1 MNTHRTSKR
10 AFTLVEMLVVIAIV
24 TIITAITIPAAI
36 RSGLFDS
43 RKTAIAGR
51 ELFETLRAAKIY
63 AATNNVETA
72 VVYAGTTVV
81 DSENGNV
88 VPVIDA
94 VAIVRRMS
102 RAELDDAEIVD
113 PPFPVF
119 EPIRASQGIN
129 FAVLRDNNCLL
140 ADLFEVDGTT
150 TDARSVTGLSTILI
164 WEGPLDTDFYAPR
177 FPYNVA
183 NLAAI
188 PETFPAHR
196 FLPSGAL
203 EPEPPTQRTLI
214 RVGLLPDRDVDDRYP
229 QDPTAIIPADV
240 ETIDIWF
247 NTVDPVTADFIHH
260 PDRGDVFIFPDREG
274 SNAFDM
280 PLEIDIE
287 LFIYTAT
294 GRVKVSS

>member
-24 TIITAITIPAAI
+24 TIITAITIPVAI
-36 RSGLFDS
+36 RSGLFET

-102 RAELDDAEIVD
+102 RDELLAAVLPDNGD
-113 PPFPVF
+113 PVF
-119 EPIRASQGIN
+119 RPIRVSQGIN
-129 FAVLRDNNCLL
+129 FQRLRDNNCIL
-140 ADLFEVDGTT
+140 ADLFEVDGDT
-150 TDARSVTGLSTILI
+150 AAAVSVTGLSAIQV
-164 WEGPLDTDFYAPR
+164 WEGPGVVFFVPR
-177 FPYNVA
+177 LPYNIDPPV
-183 NLAAI
+183 LADA
-188 PETFPAHR
+188 FPAHR
-196 FLPSGAL
+196 FLPSGEL
-203 EPEPPTQRTLI
+203 EPPPPTQRTLI
-214 RVGLLPDRDVDDRYP
+214 RVGLLPDQDVDDRYP
-229 QDPTAIIPADV
+229 QDPIVINLLEDV

-247 NTVDPVTADFIHH
+247 NTAAPVTADFIHH
-260 PDRGDVFIFPDREG
+260 PDRNDLVIFPDRGG

-287 LFIYTAT
+287 LFLYTAT
-294 GRVKVSS
+294 GRVKVNS